1 MGTIAGRLK
10 ISMDLFANEGNR
22 PMRRENAVRTL
33 LGTAGLCC
41 LFFTAGCQ
49 TTPQESVNQGPVDAT
64 YRVDWGM
71 SLQPLGNVG
80 AGQSPAKFTFDVT
93 AAPSCTND
101 FVVFNT
107 GYAGASGTK
116 PNIVAF
122 NELYSTQGGATGPLC
137 GTGGPSVYWSYF
149 TGTGSALTSVA
160 LSGDG
165 TKVAFVENPATGGAI
180 LRLLKWNATD
190 GGTVTAP
197 TTAAAGTSWTA
208 TPCATGSCVISIT
221 FGNAAQDTI
230 SEPFYDYTNDVLYVG
245 DNAGAVHK
253 FTGVFNGSP
262 AEVTS
267 GWPITVNSGTT
278 LTSPIY
284 DSVSGNIYV
293 GDSTGR
299 LSFIRTTLSTVPS
312 TGGCTPL
319 PCLDATHLAVGTGG
333 SIVDGPIVDGTNGY
347 VFVVNGTET
356 AHDGVILQAPT
367 SLATSVTENIGA
379 NSGTT
384 GVPFYGGA
392 FDNTYFTSSQP
403 NISGYM
409 YVCGKQSETVT
420 AGAVDRPAIYRL
432 GFTGAGVMNSV
443 SASFQV
449 GDPSGGTCSPITE
462 FFNTAASTDW
472 IFFSVG
478 TEVSSAVIPAGSSC
492 AAGDACIMSIDLTTL
507 TAWPPASGTVT
518 SAAIVP
524 TNASGGTSG
533 IVVDNYSS
541 SAQASSIYFSLG
553 TNSTGAGPGLPSCD
567 TTPGMGCAV
576 KLTQSGLQ

>member
-1 MGTIAGRLK
+1 
-10 ISMDLFANEGNR
+10 
-22 PMRRENAVRTL
+22 MRIENAFRTL
-33 LGTAGLCC
+33 LGAAGLCGL
-41 LFFTAGCQ
+41 LFISAGCQ
-49 TTPQESVNQGPVDAT
+49 TASQESINQGPSDAMT
-64 YRVDWGM
+64 PVDWGM
-71 SLQPLGNVG
+71 SLLAGGTVG
-80 AGQSPAKFTFDVT
+80 FGQFPAKFTFDT
-93 AAPSCTND
+93 TTPLSAASCTSD

-107 GYAGASGTK
+107 GYAGASGTE

-122 NELYSTQGGATGPLC
+122 NNLYSTQGGAAGPLC
-137 GTGGPSVYWSYF
+137 GTRGPSVYWSYY

-165 TKVAFVENPATGGAI
+165 SKVAFVENPASGGAI
-180 LRLLKWNATD
+180 LRLLKWSAAD
-190 GGTVTAP
+190 GGTVAVP
-197 TTAAAGTSWTA
+197 TAAATGTSWTTA
-208 TPCATGSCVISIT
+208 PCSTGSCVISIS
-221 FGNAAQDTI
+221 FRNGAQDTI
-230 SEPFYDYTNDVLYVG
+230 SEPFYDFVNDVLYVG
-245 DNAGAVHK
+245 DGNGAVHK

-278 LTSPIY
+278 LTSPVY

-299 LSFIRTTLSTVPS
+299 LSFIRTTSSTVPS

-347 VFVVNGTET
+347 VFAVNGTET
-356 AHDGVILQAPT
+356 GDDGVILQAST
-367 SLATSVTENIGA
+367 DFTTSVVSENIGA
-379 NSGTT
+379 NSGTS
-384 GVPFYGGA
+384 GVPLYGGT
-392 FDNTYFTSSQP
+392 FDNTYFASSKP

-420 AGAVDRPAIYRL
+420 AGAVDRPAIYRV

-449 GDPSGGTCSPITE
+449 GDPSGGACSPITE
-462 FFNTAASTDW
+462 FFNSTVSTDW

-478 TEVSSAVIPAGSSC
+478 TNVPSGIIPGGSSC
-492 AAGDACIMSIDLTTL
+492 AGGSACILSIDLTTL
-507 TAWPPASGTVT
+507 TAWPPASGEV
-518 SAAIVP
+518 SDAAIVP

-541 SAQASSIYFSLG
+541 SAQASSLYFTLG
-553 TNSTGAGPGLPSCD
+553 ANSTGAGPGLPSCN
-567 TTPGMGCAV
+567 TTAGVGCAI
-576 KLTQSGLQ
+576 KLTQSALK